1 MDYNSPLLVHFQVCF
16 RIVSFLFKDFLCNRF
31 QLLVCEFLICEL
43 YKVDVPTKAKTTFNV
58 GTIVPAVIFIGV
70 AIYLYITH
78 DKIRTEY
85 EYTFTN
91 GALDFAMVFNNKKRK
106 SLGSLNVATVDAFG
120 KVSSGSVRRHT
131 SGNDVKHL
139 RWFLNREAELYY
151 IAFSK
156 ESQKSVIIF
165 EPSEEMVGYIK
176 HYLPYGAHQEN

>member
-1 MDYNSPLLVHFQVCF
+1 MDRFLEEVVKKHNRTMDEVLYFASWALMIVCAVLGF
-16 RIVSFLFKDFLCNRF
+16 FCLQMVMYSFGL
-31 QLLVCEFLICEL
+31 
-43 YKVDVPTKAKTTFNV
+43 
-58 GTIVPAVIFIGV
+58 GTIIPTVLFVGIAV
-70 AIYLYITH
+70 YLWFHH
-78 DKIRTEY
+78 DKFRTEY

-91 GALDFAMVFNNKKRK
+91 GSLDFAMVFNNKKRK
-106 SLGSLNVATVDAFG
+106 ALGSLNVAKVDAFG
-120 KVSSGSVRRHT
+120 KVSSGSFRRHT

-156 ESQKSVIIF
+156 EGKKSVIIF